1 VKTTLTQTLAAAVVV
16 ALSCASAGA
25 DSAAP
30 ADAPGPF
37 RVSVHGGFVPG
48 SPRFSGTRTFSEFA
62 EQGRIESQYKEDPGP
77 GFEASLAWKF
87 RRRLGVSAAVSF
99 DRRKEAGSFAAALP
113 HPLYF
118 GVPRRTAGDFRGG
131 TRRETAVHL
140 DLAFLGGSGRLQWSA
155 FAGPSL
161 IAVQADLVQRVDY
174 TQAYP
179 YDTVTV
185 TGTSFERTSGH
196 AVGLNLGAGL
206 DWQVAR
212 HAAIGTQVR
221 FSRATASLEPTADD
235 RVDVRGGGAQV
246 TAGLRLDF

>member
-1 VKTTLTQTLAAAVVV
+1 MRTLASAIVV
-16 ALSCASAGA
+16 AMSCASARA
-25 DSAAP
+25 DSPAP
-30 ADAPGPF
+30 AEAAGPF
-37 RVSVHGGFVPG
+37 RLSLHGGFVTG
-48 SPRFSGTRTFSEFA
+48 SPRFSGTRTFAEFA
-62 EQGRIESQYKEDPGP
+62 EQGRIESQYNEDPGP
-77 GFEASLAWKF
+77 GFEARLAWKF

-99 DRRKEAGSFAAALP
+99 DRRREAGSFAATLP

-131 TRRETAVHL
+131 TQREPAVHL
-140 DLAFLGGSGRLQWSA
+140 DLAFLGGSGHLQWSA

-161 IAVQADLVQRVDY
+161 IGVKADLVQRVAY

-179 YDTVTV
+179 FDTVTV
-185 TGTSFERTSGH
+185 TGTSFERASGH
-196 AVGLNLGAGL
+196 AVGFNLGAGL

-221 FSRATASLEPTADD
+221 FSRATASLKPTADD
-235 RVDVRGGGAQV
+235 RVDVHGGGAHV

>member
-62 EQGRIESQYKEDPGP
+62 EQGRIESQYNEDPGP

-155 FAGPSL
+155 VAGPSL

-185 TGTSFERTSGH
+185 TGTSFERTSGN
-196 AVGLNLGAGL
+196 AVGFNLGAGL

-221 FSRATASLEPTADD
+221 FSRATASLKPTADD
-235 RVDVRGGGAQV
+235 RVDVHGGGAQV

>member
-1 VKTTLTQTLAAAVVV
+1 VRTALTRTLAFGFVV
-16 ALSCASAGA
+16 AVSCASARA

-30 ADAPGPF
+30 ADAPGSF
-37 RVSVHGGFVPG
+37 RISLHGGFVPG
-48 SPRFSGTRTFSEFA
+48 SPRFSGTRTFTEFA

-77 GFEASLAWKF
+77 GFEAGLAWKF
-87 RRRLGVSAAVSF
+87 GRRLGVSAAASF
-99 DRRKEAGSFAAALP
+99 DRRKEAGSFAAAL
-113 HPLYF
+113 
-118 GVPRRTAGDFRGG
+118 
-131 TRRETAVHL
+131 
-140 DLAFLGGSGRLQWSA
+140 FLGGSGRLQWSA

-196 AVGLNLGAGL
+196 AVGFNLGAGL

-221 FSRATASLEPTADD
+221 FSRATASLQPTADD
-235 RVDVRGGGAQV
+235 RVDVHGGGAQV